1 MPVECRHCRKS
12 QRHTVKA
19 IEPGSAICFPLRAG
33 NFSRPTPCRSLLKRN
48 VKTMPRPRYANRDST
63 RFSSLVIT
71 NPRFPRIPFAGDKL
85 IAVSII
91 ASKRVILA
99 ACINC
104 IFTSFK
110 AFLPALEVCFANIGW
125 KRWISRVIIYTRVG
139 ERKFYMFE

>member
-1 MPVECRHCRKS
+1 MNRGTSVAVVEMPVECRHCRKS

-63 RFSSLVIT
+63 SFSSLVIT

-110 AFLPALEVCFANIGW
+110 AFLPALEVCFANIG
-125 KRWISRVIIYTRVG
+125 
-139 ERKFYMFE
+139 